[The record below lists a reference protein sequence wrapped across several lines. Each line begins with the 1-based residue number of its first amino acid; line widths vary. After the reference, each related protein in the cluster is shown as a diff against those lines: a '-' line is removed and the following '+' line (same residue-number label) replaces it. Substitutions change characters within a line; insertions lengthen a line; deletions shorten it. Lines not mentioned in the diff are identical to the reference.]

1 MKKPLLLIS
10 LFLILL
16 PVLSEQSL
24 KRSDDPE
31 VLHHVAMK
39 NLESQA
45 LEWEEIAVDE
55 KDTLKKDLYSR
66 LTENYKKLI
75 LLREEKYQAEK
86 AEQPFQYEKFQRHSY
101 HHKKLISKAIDSY
114 GIGAPQL
121 PKEVRPK
128 IKPEPQAIPTPALEK
143 SYITESGFEVK
154 FRLED

>member
-16 PVLSEQSL
+16 PVLSEQGL

-31 VLHHVAMK
+31 VLHYVAMK

-45 LEWEEIAVDE
+45 LEWEDIALKE
-55 KDTLKKDLYSR
+55 KDPVKKDLYSR
-66 LTENYKKLI
+66 LTENYKTLI

-86 AEQPFQYEKFQRHSY
+86 TEQPFQYEKFNRHISQ
-101 HHKKLISKAIDSY
+101 HKNLITEAIDSY

-121 PKEVRPK
+121 PKEVRPRK
-128 IKPEPQAIPTPALEK
+128 KPEAQAIPTPAPEK
-143 SYITESGFEVK
+143 SYTTESGFEVK